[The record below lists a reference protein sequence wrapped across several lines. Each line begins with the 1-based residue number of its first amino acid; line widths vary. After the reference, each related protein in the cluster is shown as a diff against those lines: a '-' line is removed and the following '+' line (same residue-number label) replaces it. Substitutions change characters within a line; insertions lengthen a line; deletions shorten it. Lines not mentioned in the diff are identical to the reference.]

1 MGDTQ
6 WQKQRRAQIK
16 SAKRKEE
23 PPVESEVPLS
33 SLGSGEMISAK
44 EITRDDVEELQR
56 QMGQTGLEAG
66 DPDATP
72 RNKLYV
78 NSKKSLNI
86 NVYLTTDGETIH
98 SPYSD
103 WDSIGYTKQDA
114 ERAIKQI
121 DSGMKP
127 LVDSFKLY
135 RYIDGDSLG
144 MMLDDSRINNRT
156 IQKLIND
163 LESGRKDIN
172 DLGAALKNTDYTQKA
187 YTSTTYVAS
196 HGTYESRPIMLNI
209 VATKGTPGIITAN
222 HREHE
227 VLLGH
232 GLKYNFTGGVHIVNG
247 QLVIDVY
254 I

>member
-6 WQKQRRAQIK
+6 WQRQHRARIK
-16 SAKRKEE
+16 SAKTKEM
-23 PPVESEVPLS
+23 PADSEIPLS
-33 SLGSGEMISAK
+33 GLGSGEMISAK
-44 EITRDDVEELQR
+44 DITRDDIDELQR

-66 DPDATP
+66 DPDASP

-86 NVYLTTDGETIH
+86 NTYLTTDGETIH

-103 WDSIGYTKQDA
+103 WDSLGYTKADV
-114 ERAIKQI
+114 ERAIEKI
-121 DSGMKP
+121 DSGMRP

-135 RYIDGDSLG
+135 RYVDGDSLG

-156 IQKLIND
+156 INGLIRD
-163 LESGRKDIN
+163 LESGRRDIR
-172 DLGAALKNTDYTQKA
+172 DLSAALQNTDYTHKA
-187 YTSTTYVAS
+187 YTSTTYLAS
-196 HGTYESRPIMLNI
+196 HGTYESRRVMLNI

-227 VLLGH
+227 ILLGR
-232 GLKYNFTGGVHIVNG
+232 GLKYTFTGGVHIVNG